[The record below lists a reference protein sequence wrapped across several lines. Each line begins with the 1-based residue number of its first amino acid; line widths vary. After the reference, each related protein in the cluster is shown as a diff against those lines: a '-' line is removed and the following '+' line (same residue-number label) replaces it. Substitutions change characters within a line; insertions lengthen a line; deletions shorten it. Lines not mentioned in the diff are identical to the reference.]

1 MKKRG
6 FLRLTWP
13 ALVFFTLIVGLVFI
27 SLPTVVVAQ
36 GPPPDRPESPTD
48 RPEGPSGD
56 SESPVGGSGGSGG
69 GSTPGGSGDDTFLN
83 LCPTV
88 HGLAINWGYRN
99 IPKLPV
105 KLSGAGWQTQKITDD
120 NGYYASECMGVGI
133 ALLNLA
139 APPGLNP
146 LTTDVAIRLGY
157 KSSFE
162 ANLGLYGDEVDPK
175 LFVFPIVTASDT
187 SVLPGE
193 TLIYTI
199 QVTNTLGTPAS
210 GQKMWEVMVTDLL
223 PEGLTPVAVTS
234 TLGGVELW
242 GNLVTADIGQL
253 ESGQTATII
262 VTTIVREDVLPA
274 SLITNRVS
282 LIHQGHVA
290 VQSAP
295 MTVEVKATESQLP
308 ISSTENETSKDLS
321 EPPTVLPETGAA
333 KPGMVGPH

>member
-27 SLPTVVVAQ
+27 PLPTVIAQ
-36 GPPPDRPESPTD
+36 EPPPDRPDPPTD
-48 RPEGPSGD
+48 RPDGPPGRPEPPS
-56 SESPVGGSGGSGG
+56 GSGGSGG
-69 GSTPGGSGDDTFLN
+69 ASVPGGSGDDTFSD

-105 KLSGAGWQTQKITDD
+105 KLSGPGWQTQRITDD
-120 NGYYASECMGVGI
+120 NGYYASECMGLGI

-139 APPGLNP
+139 SPPGLNP

-162 ANLGLYGDEVDPK
+162 VNLGLYGDEVDPK
-175 LFVFPIVTASDT
+175 LSVIPIVTASDT
-187 SVLPGE
+187 SVLPDE

-199 QVTNTLGTPAS
+199 QATNTFGTPAS
-210 GQKMWEVMVTDLL
+210 GQKMWGVMVTDLL
-223 PEGLTPVAVTS
+223 PEGLIPVAVTS
-234 TLGGVELW
+234 TLGDVELW

-295 MTVEVKATESQLP
+295 MTVEVKATESHLP

-333 KPGMVGPH
+333 RPGMVGPH